1 MIFAKPYTYNF
12 GTEQWGMAFLSTQ
25 PDATFIPY
33 DVPDNTWLYLD
44 SLNAIQV
51 YTALQMAQKVMSAQI
66 ALLYTGYQAD
76 IQKSVS
82 YTSAAGVIEL
92 YQSNL
97 SSIDNLQRVLQGYGG
112 TKIVP
117 VGFYWVAANNV
128 QVPFAYADLQGL
140 ATVMMGQGW
149 IAFQKLQTL
158 KIKVLACTT
167 VAQVQSV
174 IW

>member
-1 MIFAKPYTYNF
+1 MIYAYSYSYTI
-12 GTEQWGMAFLSTQ
+12 GIERWAIAFLPTQ

-44 SLNAIQV
+44 SLNAIQI

-82 YTSAAGVIEL
+82 YMSAAGVVEL
-92 YQSNL
+92 YQSNFA
-97 SSIDNLQRVLQGYGG
+97 SIDNLQRVLQGYGG

-117 VGFYWVAANNV
+117 VGFYWVAADNV
-128 QVPFAYADLQGL
+128 QVPFTYADLQGL
-140 ATVMMGQGW
+140 ATVMMAQGW

-158 KIKVLACTT
+158 KAKILACTT
-167 VAQVQSV
+167 VAQVQAV
-174 IW
+174 VW